1 MNILMLSDVYFPR
14 VNGVATSIKT
24 FTHALRNM
32 GHHVVLAAP
41 DYAESNM
48 VFYDKQEQIY
58 RIPARRL
65 ILDKEDRLIRGE
77 YFTELLQQL
86 RRENI
91 DLIHIHTPFRAHYW
105 GIRLARELNCR
116 CVATYHTFFEE
127 YLHHYIP
134 MVPKRWLRA
143 VARRFTVSQ
152 SRQVDELVVPS
163 SAMYQLL
170 QDYGVT
176 NKMTVI
182 PTGLDMTQIAA
193 GNGRQFRAQWK
204 IDPQRPVIGHIGRIA
219 HEKNI
224 VFLLHVLQEL
234 KKQIPDILLLIAGE
248 GPAKRSLQRQA
259 DRLGLTKNILFLGY
273 LSREGD
279 LWDCYRAADVFVFSS
294 RTETQGLVLLE
305 AMAVGVPVVSTAV
318 LGTADILR
326 AQRGAFIAEETV
338 ADFAQKVRR
347 LLANKLLRENKSREG
362 MAYVHEWSDMTMA
375 RRMEKF
381 YLQHLPPHEQTHAP
395 AEPMLAERVQSG

>member
-24 FTHALRNM
+24 FTHSLRKM
-32 GHHVVLAAP
+32 GHHVILAAP
-41 DYAESNM
+41 DYAESKM
-48 VFYDKQEQIY
+48 VFYDKREQIY

-77 YFTELLQQL
+77 YFDELLQQM
-86 RRENI
+86 RKENI

-134 MVPKRWLRA
+134 MLPKRWLRA

-152 SRQVDELVVPS
+152 SRQVDELIVPS

-176 NKMTVI
+176 NTMTVI
-182 PTGLDMTQIAA
+182 PTGLDMTQIAE
-193 GNGRQFRAQWK
+193 GDSYHFRTQRN

-224 VFLLHVLQEL
+224 VFLLQVLQAL
-234 KKQIPDILLLIAGE
+234 KQKVPDILLLIAGE
-248 GPAKRSLQRQA
+248 GPAKNSLQKQA
-259 DRLGLTKNILFLGY
+259 KRLGLADNIVFLGY
-273 LSREGD
+273 LSRERD

-318 LGTADILR
+318 LGTADILWPE
-326 AQRGAFIAEETV
+326 RGAIIADESVE
-338 ADFAQKVRR
+338 DFAQKVRR
-347 LLANKLLRENKSREG
+347 LLDNDLLRANKGREG
-362 MAYVHEWSDMTMA
+362 KAYVHEWSDSTMA
-375 RRMEKF
+375 KRMEEF
-381 YLQHLPPHEQTHAP
+381 YLQLLSQHEQTDDLAGS
-395 AEPMLAERVQSG
+395 MLAERI